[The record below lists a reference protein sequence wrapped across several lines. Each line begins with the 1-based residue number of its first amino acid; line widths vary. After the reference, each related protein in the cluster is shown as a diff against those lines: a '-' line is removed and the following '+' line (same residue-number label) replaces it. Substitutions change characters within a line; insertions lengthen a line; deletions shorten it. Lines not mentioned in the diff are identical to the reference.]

1 MSKSEIAIVRAQAD
15 FAINLLSNVVFEQ
28 NKPLESTILSPLSLS
43 MALAMVY
50 VGADGLKEEET
61 HAYFAKQLNSYNDY
75 KPKNYTLELANK
87 VFVQKGF
94 KILEEFKNF
103 LDEYYEGKFELLNF
117 AENVEAAKI
126 INEFVEKT
134 THDKIKN
141 LISPDSLTTD
151 TRLVLVNA
159 VYFKGKW
166 SSPFDSELTQ
176 KKPFYITE
184 EKNKEVDMMK
194 KTSSFVYFESEELQM
209 LKMFYS
215 SGSSEDDEDIYMV
228 VFLPKERF
236 GLQKMIKNLDGEKIL
251 KLLERGHKTKVDVGV

>member
-1 MSKSEIAIVRAQAD
+1 MT
-15 FAINLLSNVVFEQ
+15 INQ
-28 NKPLESTILSPLSLS
+28 KIILWNWQIKFL
-43 MALAMVY
+43 
-50 VGADGLKEEET
+50 
-61 HAYFAKQLNSYNDY
+61 
-75 KPKNYTLELANK
+75 
-87 VFVQKGF
+87 F
-94 KILEEFKNF
+94 KK
-103 LDEYYEGKFELLNF
+103 GKFELLNF
-117 AENVEAAKI
+117 AENI

-166 SSPFDSELTQ
+166 SCPFDSELTQ
-176 KKPFYITE
+176 KKTFYITE

-194 KTSSFVYFESEELQM
+194 KTSSFVYFETEELQM

-215 SGSSEDDEDIYMV
+215 SGSSEDDDDIYMV

-251 KLLERGHKTKVDVGV
+251 KLLERGDKTKVDVLFPKFKLESTTI